1 MPNRIKNALFLC
13 SLKMCLLSSV
23 TFRHEAQSEYFNVQ
37 NIIQNNM
44 QKVHLLILMVILSI
58 GQVIAQNGKPSDE
71 YKVAAIGFYNLEN
84 LFDTIDSPD
93 TNDADFLPGGRLAW
107 NTEKYV
113 SKQANMAKVIAE
125 LGTELT
131 PDGLAVLGVAEI
143 ENSKVLQDLVAQEAI
158 KGRNYQIVHYDSPDE
173 RGIDCGLLYNP
184 KYFAVAASKSQPVL
198 IYDEKTGER
207 NFTRDILYVA
217 GIFDGEPLHVMVGHW
232 PSRRGGE
239 KASTPG
245 RKAAAAVCKQ
255 IADSIMAADPAAKIV
270 IMGDLNDD
278 PTDESVAKVLN
289 AKGDTKDVKTGGLY
303 NPMYS
308 HFMNGDG
315 TMAYRDAW
323 SLFDQ
328 MMVSH
333 GFVHKKTGGWQFYK
347 SVVFRKPWLLQTEG
361 AFRGYPFRT
370 FVGDIFINGYSD
382 HLPVY
387 FFTLKKAKK
396 SDRP

>member
-1 MPNRIKNALFLC
+1 MRSIILLAIISVAFC
-13 SLKMCLLSSV
+13 SSS
-23 TFRHEAQSEYFNVQ
+23 N
-37 NIIQNNM
+37 
-44 QKVHLLILMVILSI
+44 
-58 GQVIAQNGKPSDE
+58 AQNDRKKDD

-84 LFDTIDSPD
+84 LFDTLDTPD
-93 TNDADFLPGGRLAW
+93 TNDADFLPTGRLNW

-113 SKQANMAKVIAE
+113 SKQANMAKVINE
-125 LGTELT
+125 LATELS
-131 PDGLAVLGVAEI
+131 PDGVAILGVAEV
-143 ENSKVLQDLVAQEAI
+143 ENSKVLWDLVAQESI
-158 KGRNYQIVHYDSPDE
+158 KSRNYQVVHYDSPDE

-184 KYFAVAASKSQPVL
+184 KYFAVAASKAFPVL
-198 IYDEKTGER
+198 IYDEKTKER
-207 NFTRDILYVA
+207 NFTRDILYVS

-239 KASTPG
+239 RASSPG
-245 RKAAAAVCKQ
+245 RKAAAAVCKHV
-255 IADSIMAADPAAKIV
+255 ADSILSADPNAKIV

-278 PTDESVAKVLN
+278 PSDASVTQVLN
-289 AKGDTKDVKTGGLY
+289 AKGNTKDVKTGGIY
-303 NPMYS
+303 NPMYD
-308 HFMNGDG
+308 HFKNGDG

-333 GFVHKKTGGWQFYK
+333 PFVHKKSGGWQFFK
-347 SVVFRKPWLLQTEG
+347 SVVFRRPWLIQSEG

-387 FFTLKKAKK
+387 FFVLKKKDKADK
-396 SDRP
+396 P